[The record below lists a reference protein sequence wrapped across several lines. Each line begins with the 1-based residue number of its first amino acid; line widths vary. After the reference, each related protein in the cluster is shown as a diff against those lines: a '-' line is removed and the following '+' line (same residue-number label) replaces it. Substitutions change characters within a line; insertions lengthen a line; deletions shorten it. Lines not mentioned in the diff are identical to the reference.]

1 MHTARQAVSGSAHCR
16 GAAVRVSTA
25 PVKSRTFPRLPLAGL
40 ALCAIAG
47 IAAGEWIAPDP
58 AWTVLVAIAALLAAW
73 QSPNA
78 LWAAVIAAFTAVHV
92 WQWQENPSRLW
103 AEAVASAP
111 RAVQVTG
118 ILIDE
123 PVPVEGSADRWR
135 ARLRTAKWKIDG
147 REVSQKSELTVRW
160 RSEKTPRYG
169 DRWMIEGIVA
179 RPPPPRNPGEFNAI
193 SWLGRQG
200 IFLEVRG
207 READASRR
215 LAQNQGSSI
224 KTAALQARGRILHT
238 LGLGLEDAPTIR
250 ALIAAITLG
259 ARDDAAEEFNAAF
272 RQTGTLHLF
281 SVSGLHVGMFALLLW
296 MVLQPLRVPRR
307 AAVFIIVP
315 MLFFYSLVTGAAPSS
330 LRAATMISLVLGAL
344 LIDRAP
350 STGNSLAAAALLIL
364 GFDTNQLFQP
374 GFQLSFLVVGTLLL
388 LTPPIDRS
396 LVRAFCPDPFIPRRL
411 YNQARKLQHSAGR
424 ALAATLAVSLAAFA
438 GGLPLTAAYFHLVPL
453 VSVAANMIAVPLSF
467 CVLALGMLSVLAGMV
482 SSALAAV
489 FNAANWGVTSVLL
502 AFVQWAA
509 ALPGAYLSLPP
520 AWLRPPAQVTVFD
533 LGTGGAQLLLTRQ
546 SAWLFDAGS
555 ARDFA
560 TVIEPAMRAE
570 GVRKLDAFV
579 LTHGDAEHAGG
590 ATELAEIFLPS
601 SIMDSTV
608 RDRSAARRAF
618 HQMLRGQ
625 NKGKHLVFPAETAA
639 LGDDSSV
646 TFLHPPAGTPGRT
659 ADDQCV
665 VARIDCGRFRTLLMS
680 DSGAETEAML
690 LRGNHGDL
698 RADILVLGRH
708 AEDLFAKEEFLAAV
722 RPRVVVLAA
731 PDSFREG
738 SDEPALRERLA
749 ATGAEIFNQEECGAV
764 TITFR
769 PGHAEIRGFLD
780 RRSVEILPR

>member
-1 MHTARQAVSGSAHCR
+1 M
-16 GAAVRVSTA
+16 
-25 PVKSRTFPRLPLAGL
+25 KNRTLPRLPLAGL

-58 AWTVLVAIAALLAAW
+58 AWAALVAIAALLAAW
-73 QSPNA
+73 RSPNA
-78 LWAAVIAAFTAVHV
+78 LWAAVIAVFAAVHV

-103 AEAVASAP
+103 AGAVASAP

-135 ARLRTAKWKIDG
+135 ARLRTEKWRIDG
-147 REVSQKSELTVRW
+147 HEVNQKSDLTVRW

-179 RPPPPRNPGEFNAI
+179 RPQPPRNPGEFNAVT
-193 SWLGRQG
+193 WLGRQG
-200 IFLEVRG
+200 IFLELRG

-215 LAQNQGSSI
+215 LAQNQASPI
-224 KTAALQARGRILHT
+224 KAAALQARASILHT

-259 ARDDAAEEFNAAF
+259 VRDDAAEEFNAAF

-296 MVLQPLRVPRR
+296 MILQPLRIPRR
-307 AAVFIIVP
+307 TAVFIIVP

-396 LVRAFCPDPFIPRRL
+396 LARAFCPDPFIPRRL
-411 YNQARKLQHSAGR
+411 YSQARKLQHSAGR

-438 GGLPLTAAYFHLVPL
+438 GGLPLTAAYFHLLPL

-467 CVLALGMLSVLAGMV
+467 CVLALGMLSVLAGMA

-489 FNAANWGVTSVLL
+489 FNATNWGITSILL

-520 AWLRPPAQVTVFD
+520 AWLRPPAQITVFD

-546 SAWLFDAGS
+546 NAWLFDAGR

-560 TVIEPAMRAE
+560 TVIEPALRAE
-570 GVRKLDAFV
+570 GVRKLDTFV

-601 SIMDSTV
+601 SIMDSTL
-608 RDRSAARRAF
+608 RDRSTARRAF

-625 NKGKHLVFPAETAA
+625 NKAKHLVFPAETAA

-665 VARIDCGRFRTLLMS
+665 VARIDCGPFRTLLMS
-680 DSGAETEAML
+680 DSGAETEATL
-690 LRGNHGDL
+690 LRGGREGL

-708 AEDLFAKEEFLAAV
+708 AKDLFAKEEFLAAV

-731 PDSFREG
+731 PDPFREG
-738 SDEPALRERLA
+738 SDEAALRERLT
-749 ATGAEIFNQEECGAV
+749 ATGAEIFDQSICGAV
-764 TITFR
+764 TIRFGER
-769 PGHAEIRGFLD
+769 KAELSAFLD
-780 RRSVEILPR
+780 GQSIELRAR